1 MGPVILSVITAL
13 LFALLLFVE
22 KRIITEIKDYLSWA
36 LFASILAG
44 AIAIVFLPLNIE
56 WITNPL
62 PLAVSGV
69 STLLGYILYLKALN
83 RTSPSSIGILM
94 SARPLFSTVFA
105 IFLLGEVYSQDSLLW
120 LFALSLAFILFSWN
134 PVEKRDLVSSGL
146 IIATLTVWII
156 GDSMIKFAS
165 SGGMWFVLGRDLF
178 VLPVALAAFFLKK
191 EKVTIPRLEKAWK
204 SVVLYVIF
212 SFSALALFFTAAQDS
227 FAIANAVSN
236 SLTAVFFVFLGMLAA
251 LAKTNNL
258 GEKWSLRKYA
268 FKTAVAGVIAVSVF
282 FLYFSV

>member
-1 MGPVILSVITAL
+1 
-13 LFALLLFVE
+13 
-22 KRIITEIKDYLSWA
+22 
-36 LFASILAG
+36 
-44 AIAIVFLPLNIE
+44 
-56 WITNPL
+56 
-62 PLAVSGV
+62 
-69 STLLGYILYLKALN
+69 
-83 RTSPSSIGILM
+83 
-94 SARPLFSTVFA
+94 
-105 IFLLGEVYSQDSLLW
+105 
-120 LFALSLAFILFSWN
+120 
-134 PVEKRDLVSSGL
+134 
-146 IIATLTVWII
+146 
-156 GDSMIKFAS
+156 MIKFAS